1 MPSPTPA
8 QQRLHPEFSF
18 IRQMGLNERGILE
31 IWRNRGESCADLL
44 DCVGIFKGTLSQVWW
59 IRELRLAFPGEPAS
73 TFLRKT
79 QELGIAPISFLFP
92 QGGRQACDPQLF
104 GMGEAELRMVQADLA
119 ETGSFFIRYRTGG
132 RLPPFFGIPDIKY
145 QGVIS
150 VHCQM
155 EEFHLPIGWDL
166 MALEITDFA
175 CRLRTIY
182 AEPGSLGRYPVR
194 IKGPE
199 RIREDVTIRVK
210 EGPVWWEARYPHAN
224 DILCL
229 PREGEVV
236 W

>member
-1 MPSPTPA
+1 MASPTPA

-44 DCVGIFKGTLSQVWW
+44 DCAGIFKGPLSQVWW
-59 IRELRLAFPGEPAS
+59 IRELRLAFPGEPVAA
-73 TFLRKT
+73 FLGKL
-79 QELGIAPISFLFP
+79 QELRIAPISFLFP
-92 QGGRQACDPQLF
+92 QADRRFCDPRLF
-104 GMGEAELRMVQADLA
+104 GMGDSEFRMVQTDLA

-132 RLPPFFGIPDIKY
+132 QLPPFFGIPDIKY

-150 VHCQM
+150 VQCQM
-155 EEFHLPIGWDL
+155 EEFHLPTGWDL

-175 CRLRTIY
+175 SRLRTIY

-199 RIREDVTIRVK
+199 RIREDVTIRIK
-210 EGPVWWEARYPHAN
+210 DGPVWWEARYPCSD

-229 PREGEVV
+229 PHEREMVL
-236 W
+236 